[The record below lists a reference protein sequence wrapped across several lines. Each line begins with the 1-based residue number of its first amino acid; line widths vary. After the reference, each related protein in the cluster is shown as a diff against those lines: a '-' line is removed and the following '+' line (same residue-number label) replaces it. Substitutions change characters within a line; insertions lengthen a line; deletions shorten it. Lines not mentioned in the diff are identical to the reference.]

1 MNNIFYLKDADTFL
15 TLKHIAADKYTKL
28 PIASAEVN
36 TGDVLL
42 TELLEGDYENAWL
55 LDSAAHLYLI
65 IESSPN
71 DQQTKF
77 KVTDPAEAFDREIIY
92 TGTEPTTYGA
102 FIAQILTEHYINCP
116 DTAYAMPFV
125 TVSNTD
131 TTPFLMPELN
141 EGRYKLNEIIRL
153 ARLAGVKVDFS
164 VIGAYSETMKITI
177 SPPDGTVQNIFFSD
191 GKHQINNETYTRDV
205 TAKVTVSIK
214 TETQS
219 GDDDPVVSY
228 EYMDFYLD
236 TAGNISSTV
245 PASRA
250 AGRWLYTDIGH
261 EDGTGKDAE
270 NALLAA
276 EEVFQE
282 NINSHNISFYSRN
295 NYALGTAVNMRIYNR
310 VYKTTITR
318 VSISSTDERKLY
330 QCGDLPVKLTEA
342 VERIKKAVK
351 NK

>member
-1 MNNIFYLKDADTFL
+1 MNNIFYLKDANTFL
-15 TLKHIAADKYTKL
+15 TIRHLAADKYTKL

-36 TGDVLL
+36 AGEVLL
-42 TELLEGDYENAWL
+42 TELLEGDFENAWL

-65 IESSPN
+65 TESSPN

-77 KVTDPAEAFDREIIY
+77 KVIDPAEAFDREIIY
-92 TGTEPTTYGA
+92 TGSEPTTYGA
-102 FIAQILTEHYINCP
+102 FISQILTEHYINCP
-116 DTAYAMPFV
+116 DLAYAMPFV

-131 TTPFLMPELN
+131 TTAFLMPKLN

-164 VIGAYSETMKITI
+164 VIGTYSETMKITI
-177 SPPDGTVQNIFFSD
+177 SPPDASVQNIFFSD
-191 GKHQINNETYTRDV
+191 GKHQINNETYSRDV

-214 TETQS
+214 TETDN
-219 GDDDPVVSY
+219 GDNDPIISY
-228 EYMDFYLD
+228 SYTDFYLS
-236 TAGNISSTV
+236 TAGDISTTV
-245 PASRA
+245 PTSRA
-250 AGRWLYTDIGH
+250 SGRWVYTDIAH
-261 EDGTGKDAE
+261 EDGPGKDAE
-270 NALLAA
+270 NARLAA
-276 EEVFQE
+276 EEIFQE

-295 NYALGTAVNMRIYNR
+295 DYALGTAVNLRIYNR

-330 QCGDLPVKLTEA
+330 QCGDLPVRLTEA